1 MSAIGPGGTGA
12 GAPPELLVCA
22 DRRALVETAGAR
34 LAALVAQRCR
44 AGEEVHLVLTGGGVG
59 IETLAAFTA
68 SGEVS
73 AAVRGAT
80 HLWWGDERFL
90 PVGDPQRNDTQAG
103 RALREPAEWPAARL
117 HPIGGPDRFTDPAA
131 AAAGYAAELAR
142 CAAGTAGAPGA
153 AGAGLPPFAVVLLG
167 IGPEGHVAS
176 LFPGSPLLTGATG
189 TGAQVAGV
197 TDSPKPPPE
206 RVTLTP
212 AALTSA
218 EQVWILAGGSEK
230 AAAVAR
236 LVSGTEA
243 VTELPAAIARGRH
256 RTLVFT
262 DPAAAGR

>member
-1 MSAIGPGGTGA
+1 MTAIGLGGTGA

-22 DRRALVETAGAR
+22 GRRALAEEAGNR
-34 LAALVAQRCR
+34 LATLVARRRR
-44 AGEEVHLVLTGGGVG
+44 AGEEVHVVLTGGGIG
-59 IETLAAFTA
+59 IETLAVFTA
-68 SGEVS
+68 SGEVT
-73 AAVRGAT
+73 AAVRSGT

-103 RALREPAEWPAARL
+103 PALHEPAEWPAAQL
-117 HPIGGPDRFTDPAA
+117 HPVGEPGQFADPAA
-131 AAAGYAAELAR
+131 AAVGYATQLAEWAPDGSP
-142 CAAGTAGAPGA
+142 AA
-153 AGAGLPPFAVVLLG
+153 LPPFAVVLLG

-176 LFPGSPLLTGATG
+176 LFPGSPLLTGADPL
-189 TGAQVAGV
+189 ADVRVAGV

-212 AALTSA
+212 SA
-218 EQVWILAGGSEK
+218 ITTAEEVWILASGTEK

-236 LVSGTEA
+236 LVSGTEPID
-243 VTELPAAIARGRH
+243 VLPAAVARGRH